1 MDPSIQKKIIEFFI
15 KKKHLL
21 SLDELNQLENEV
33 RITEVNE
40 SYLEQLFT
48 KITTKGQI
56 INYLNKIINPTIDS
70 INEIQTLNT
79 YNKRDLEIKST
90 SSNLQLLSKQI
101 PHPEQIQN
109 INEQITSTITPL
121 IQNQFG
127 RPNLEINHLPSPNLT
142 TDNTNLKIKFSYID
156 VVKKRESSDFVQ
168 LFKNRFNT
176 IEKILRNRRELQ
188 SITSINRILSKKS
201 KEDVAIIGLVL
212 DIQKTKNDNIV
223 LLMEDQ
229 TAQIK
234 VIINKSKPSIYA
246 LTSEIVHDEV
256 LGITGTYRDGVI
268 FATNILFPDIPLNTE
283 LKKSSDECYAAFIS
297 DIHIGSNNFM
307 AEEFNKFISW
317 LNSEYGSEQHR
328 EIAKKLHYLIIAGD
342 LIDGVGIYPQQESEL
357 DIKDVVEQYTF
368 LAGLLS
374 KIPCHIKI
382 ILSPGNHDAIR
393 ISEPQPPPY
402 KDFAAALYALP
413 NVYFVSNPAIVNIHK
428 STNFPGF
435 DILIYHGYSFDYY
448 VANVDE
454 LRLKGGYK
462 KGENILKFLLKK
474 RHLAPTHS
482 STLYIPDIVSDP
494 LVIDVV
500 PDFFATGHT
509 HYTVVSNYRNTTL
522 ISGSCWQA
530 KTSFQEK
537 MGHEPQP
544 CRVPVVNLQTRAVRI
559 LNFNKD

>member
-1 MDPSIQKKIIEFFI
+1 MNIVTRKKIIEFFI

-21 SLDELNQLENEV
+21 SMEELKSLENEEPTAE
-33 RITEVNE
+33 IDET
-40 SYLEQLFT
+40 
-48 KITTKGQI
+48 
-56 INYLNKIINPTIDS
+56 YLNKLYSKITKLTQPIMNTNKIIHPTYPTNQTKTFGIQMKDS
-70 INEIQTLNT
+70 
-79 YNKRDLEIKST
+79 LELSSM
-90 SSNLQLLSKQI
+90 SSNLQLVSTQI
-101 PHPEQIQN
+101 PSLTPSGGFSSIQ
-109 INEQITSTITPL
+109 TIP
-121 IQNQFG
+121 
-127 RPNLEINHLPSPNLT
+127 LT
-142 TDNTNLKIKFSYID
+142 THDASPINKHTLNSENNYSNIEIKFSYVD
-156 VVKKRESSDFVQ
+156 VAKKREPSDFSQ
-168 LFKNRFNT
+168 LFKNRFNA

-188 SITSINRILSKKS
+188 SITSINRILLKKS

-212 DIQKTKNDNIV
+212 DIQKTKNGNLV

-234 VIINKSKPSIYA
+234 VIINKTKPSIFA
-246 LTSEIVHDEV
+246 LTSEIVHDET
-256 LGITGTYRDGVI
+256 LGITGTYMDGVI
-268 FATNILFPDIPLNTE
+268 FATNIFFPDIPLNNE
-283 LKKSSDECYAAFIS
+283 LKKSPDECYAAFIS
-297 DIHIGSNNFM
+297 DLHIGSNNFM
-307 AEEFNKFISW
+307 TEEFNRFISW
-317 LNSEYGSEQHR
+317 LNQEYGSEQHR
-328 EIAKKLHYLIIAGD
+328 AIAKKLQYLIIAGD

-357 DIKDVVEQYTF
+357 DIKDVVEQYAV
-368 LAGLLS
+368 LAELLA
-374 KIPCHIKI
+374 KIPQNIKI

-413 NVYFVSNPAIVNIHK
+413 NVYFVSNPAIVNLHK

-435 DILIYHGYSFDYY
+435 DVLIYHGYSFDYY

-482 STLYIPDIVSDP
+482 STLYIPDVVSDP
-494 LVIDVV
+494 LVIDPV
-500 PDFFATGHT
+500 PDFFTTGHT
-509 HYTVVSNYRNTTL
+509 HYTVVANYRNTTL

-544 CRVPVVNLQTRAVRI
+544 CRVPVVNLQTRAIRI
-559 LNFNKD
+559 LNFSKD